1 MQPHHTDAAGA
12 TPALL
17 FGCNFHSF
25 NKIHPNRARR
35 TVDTEALKVVRDPP
49 GPEPPAVSSSIRP
62 LAGTPRS
69 CSGGMRGEGQARVML
84 STLYFPSFRQFA
96 ASGLPE
102 PGGCLRISLFNS
114 ARWAGGDRGV
124 STGTAFPQAKKCK
137 NKKVSE
143 SSECAALC
151 SCGCVRCALNILNV

>member
-1 MQPHHTDAAGA
+1 MLLGPPQLYSLVAISTRSTKS
-12 TPALL
+12 TPNWA
-17 FGCNFHSF
+17 
-25 NKIHPNRARR
+25 IR
-35 TVDTEALKVVRDPP
+35 TVVRDPP

-137 NKKVSE
+137 KKVSE
-143 SSECAALC
+143 SSEYAALC
-151 SCGCVRCALNILNV
+151 SCGRVRCALNILNV